1 MGGRRNVTGEDSD
14 RPIAEGQEVYKTLIW
29 TTTQT
34 SPKITNPIRPRL
46 LSCCRPP
53 SQRTSQTQIRRP
65 IRRFRILPSRLLL
78 WKKDRNSRSTSS
90 EPCWIRRHRY
100 QFPQSNRRVLTRPIH
115 TYPTHRH
122 PLRNDWKFWSHISCQ
137 ISYQLRTLSQVPVK
151 RQYSR
156 TLTNNDPLM
165 FSLCWRQFQSI
176 PNLLFS
182 WRPLHPHANA

>member
-1 MGGRRNVTGEDSD
+1 M
-14 RPIAEGQEVYKTLIW
+14 VYKTLTMI
-29 TTTQT
+29 QT
-34 SPKITNPIRPRL
+34 SPQITNPIRPCL
-46 LSCCRPP
+46 LSCRHLP

-65 IRRFRILPSRLLL
+65 IRRFRILPSWLLL
-78 WKKDRNSRSTSS
+78 WKKTEIADQLALNRAEFEGIDTNSRSLIEGFWQGQYIRTQLTDI
-90 EPCWIRRHRY
+90 PCGMIEI
-100 QFPQSNRRVLTRPIH
+100 FDPI
-115 TYPTHRH
+115 YLVKSPT
-122 PLRNDWKFWSHISCQ
+122 
-137 ISYQLRTLSQVPVK
+137 RTLSQVPVK